1 MELSGTRPGA
11 WLSRRG
17 ITGIDVLVGFSLLL
31 LGQFEVT
38 FNGVAGDALAAHLF
52 WAVVAV
58 AATFRRV
65 APVVFALICVPGILL
80 RIVFEL
86 TPEFSAISPITTPLA
101 VFGLGF
107 YARGPRRS
115 AVLAFGAAFTVLA
128 IQVWAEYDYGFVVN
142 GASWQWT
149 RTVTLYLVAAAAG
162 VLLRDRTDRLAEVEN
177 RVAAMP
183 PAESSVAAALSG
195 ARNAIAREVHAVVE
209 RCLGAIST
217 AIHRAR
223 ELLPAD
229 PATALG
235 ATRAARGGSREAMD
249 EMRRMLGLLRADPA
263 TEPPSPTAIPPA
275 PSGLD
280 RCLEILRDQLL
291 VIALLV
297 NGTLNA
303 IFTYGDREL
312 IGGDLSL
319 GARLALVVITSLLF
333 VPRRRW
339 PVFTAV
345 SVGVVLVI
353 RVLVLDDRLPLDLFV
368 FAAVFVAGAYVPRIT
383 TSALAAFVTLACA
396 FAIARI
402 NEPMTPTMVYIA
414 FSTTTV
420 VAWMIGVGC
429 RERVRQTLKIEALEE
444 EERARRRD
452 LAQRA
457 IRTERL
463 GVAREMHDLIGHG
476 LTSITLQ
483 CAVVERVILDDADRA
498 DQTLKTIEGLT
509 EEVRGELTQ
518 LLGALSGGRDPALPE
533 LSAVE
538 ELVEKTRSSGQPVRL
553 ESVGDLES
561 LPIGPSAAAYRIVQE
576 SLANARKY
584 AGRGE
589 VRAKVERLPDRVA
602 IEVDNPIDHRASGE
616 GFGLGIAGMRERA
629 ETYGGTFRAG
639 PNGSGAWRGQAE
651 VPLAPA
657 VISPL
662 S

>member
-1 MELSGTRPGA
+1 MTLSGTRPGA
-11 WLSRRG
+11 WLSRKG
-17 ITGIDVLVGFSLLL
+17 VTGADVLVGLSLLL
-31 LGQFEVT
+31 LGQLEVT
-38 FNGVAGDALAAHLF
+38 FNGVPGNALAAHLL
-52 WAVVAV
+52 WAAVAV

-65 APVVFALICVPGILL
+65 APVVFALVCVLGLPL
-80 RIVFEL
+80 RIIYEL
-86 TPEFSAISPITTPLA
+86 TPEYSAISPITTPLS
-101 VFGLGF
+101 VFGLGL
-107 YARGPRRS
+107 YARGSRRS
-115 AVLAFGAAFTVLA
+115 AALAFGAAFTVLA

-149 RTVTLYLVAAAAG
+149 RTVTLYLVAATAG
-162 VLLRDRTDRLAEVEN
+162 VLLRDRADRLAEVEA

-195 ARNAIAREVHAVVE
+195 ARNGIAREVHAVVE

-229 PATALG
+229 PPAALG

-249 EMRRMLGLLRADPA
+249 EMRRMLGLLRTDPA
-263 TEPPSPTAIPPA
+263 AAPPPPEKLPPA
-275 PSGLD
+275 PSMFD
-280 RCLEILRDQLL
+280 RVLEILRDQLL
-291 VIALLV
+291 IIALLV

-303 IFTYGDREL
+303 IFTYGDRDL
-312 IGGDLSL
+312 IGGDLAL
-319 GARLALVVITSLLF
+319 EARLAFVVVTSLLF

-345 SVGVVLVI
+345 SVGVILVV
-353 RVLVLDDRLPLDLFV
+353 RVLLLDDRLPLDLFV
-368 FAAVFVAGAYVPRIT
+368 FAAVFVAGAYIPRNT
-383 TSALAAFVTLACA
+383 TSALTAFVTLACA
-396 FAIARI
+396 FAVARI
-402 NEPMTPTMVYIA
+402 GEPMTPFMVYVA

-420 VAWMIGVGC
+420 AAWMIGVGC
-429 RERVRQTLKIEALEE
+429 RDRVRQTVRIEALEK
-444 EERARRRD
+444 EERERRRD

-483 CAVVERVILDDADRA
+483 CAIVERVILDDADRA
-498 DQTLKTIEGLT
+498 DHTLKTIEGLT
-509 EEVRGELTQ
+509 TEVRGELTQ
-518 LLGALSGGRDPALPE
+518 LLGALSGERDPALPE

-538 ELVEKTRSSGQPVRL
+538 ELIEKTRSAGQPVQL
-553 ESVGDLES
+553 ESVGDLAS

-576 SLANARKY
+576 SLVNARKY

-602 IEVDNPIDHRASGE
+602 IEVDNPIDHRASAE

-629 ETYGGTFRAG
+629 ETYGGTFHAG
-639 PNGSGAWRGQAE
+639 PNGSGEWRVQAE